1 MSRILIL
8 GVVVVLLFGGA
19 LAADQALQNP
29 ALEPGNAPADSEQQ
43 QYAEV
48 TGVFYEAA
56 PVALLVLTAGA
67 ALAGVRQLGVR

>member
-29 ALEPGNAPADSEQQ
+29 ALEPDTANADSEQQ
-43 QYAEV
+43 QYAEL
-48 TGVFYEAA
+48 TGVFYEVA
-56 PVALLVLTAGA
+56 PVALLVLTVGA

>member
-29 ALEPGNAPADSEQQ
+29 ALEPDSANADSEQQ
-43 QYAEV
+43 DYAEL
-48 TGVFYEAA
+48 TGVFYSVA
-56 PVALLVLTAGA
+56 PVALLVLTVGA

>member
-29 ALEPGNAPADSEQQ
+29 ALEPDTANADTEQQ
-43 QYAEV
+43 DYAEL
-48 TGVFYEAA
+48 TGVFYSVA
-56 PVALLVLTAGA
+56 PVALLVLTVGA

>member
-29 ALEPGNAPADSEQQ
+29 ALEPNTTSADSEQQ
-43 QYAEV
+43 QYAEL

-56 PVALLVLTAGA
+56 PVALLVLTVGA

>member
-29 ALEPGNAPADSEQQ
+29 ALEPDTANADSEQE
-43 QYAEV
+43 QYAEA
-48 TGVFYEAA
+48 TGVFYEVA

>member
-29 ALEPGNAPADSEQQ
+29 ALEPDTANADSEQE
-43 QYAEV
+43 QYAEA
-48 TGVFYEAA
+48 TGVFYEVA
-56 PVALLVLTAGA
+56 PVALLVLTVGA